1 MYTDILKHIDEE
13 ISSLSKQIQELS
25 EKRREREEARDAIR
39 LLQAE
44 EDAKAG
50 KLATQK
56 EICPFPEKCSRAK
69 FCTYDRCNADTCSNG
84 YAYRMS

>member
-1 MYTDILKHIDEE
+1 MYTDILTHINTE
-13 ISSLSKQIQELS
+13 IQNLNDQIRELS
-25 EKRREREEARDAIR
+25 GKRQEREKARDSIK

-44 EDAKAG
+44 EDAKGG

-56 EICPFPEKCSRAK
+56 GICPFPKECSKAK
-69 FCTYDRCNADTCSNG
+69 YCTADRCNADTCSNG